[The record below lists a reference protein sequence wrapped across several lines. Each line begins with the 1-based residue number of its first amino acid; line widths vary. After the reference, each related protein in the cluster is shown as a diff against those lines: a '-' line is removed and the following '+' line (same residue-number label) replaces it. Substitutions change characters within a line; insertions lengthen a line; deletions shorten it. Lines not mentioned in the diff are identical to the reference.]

1 MGAVRTNNVR
11 KSASP
16 AKLSLSAEG
25 KKAGVRGN
33 NRAAAF
39 AAAAVAALLTACG
52 SAPVQREPA
61 NERAERPR
69 SQPRP
74 PARVSKAP
82 TPSAPSSSAAPR
94 TSRGGGYYLDDGPG
108 DSPPADIDTIPD
120 AVPQWEPLHRGTM
133 KPYVV
138 LGQTFTPMTE
148 LQPYKARGVATWYGR
163 RYHGRQTS
171 NGETYDMYGMTAAH
185 PVLPIPSYVKVTNVA
200 NGKSVVVR
208 VNDRGPFLEN
218 RLIDLSYT
226 AAHRI
231 GVLAGG
237 SAVVEVETILPDAS
251 GPPSTMIASA
261 PASRARYAAARATAS
276 AQAAAPAPV
285 AAAPAAPPPSL
296 SAPVLSGSE
305 LAARSDPII
314 AIAAAAREPLPP
326 ARALSDAPAEIAPPP
341 VTPSVEAPVAVA
353 PRPAAAESS
362 GVYLQ
367 LGAFGSKENAE
378 SFLARAKSQ
387 VDWLAQTLH
396 LFPRDGMYRV
406 HAGPYASQSEARLA
420 AERIAFALGTR
431 PVVVTR

>member
-1 MGAVRTNNVR
+1 MGVVRTKNL
-11 KSASP
+11 
-16 AKLSLSAEG
+16 AKNLYGPL
-25 KKAGVRGN
+25 
-33 NRAAAF
+33 
-39 AAAAVAALLTACG
+39 AAAVAAALLAACG
-52 SAPVQREPA
+52 SAPVHREAPA
-61 NERAERPR
+61 ERAERP
-69 SQPRP
+69 QTRP
-74 PARVSKAP
+74 PARVSRAP
-82 TPSAPSSSAAPR
+82 ATPSTPSAPR
-94 TSRGGGYYLDDGPG
+94 TTRGGGYYLDDGPG

-138 LGQTFTPMTE
+138 LGQNFTPMTE

-163 RYHGRQTS
+163 RYHGKQTS
-171 NGETYDMYGMTAAH
+171 NGEIYDMYGMTAAH
-185 PVLPIPSYVKVTNVA
+185 PILPIPSYAKVTNVA

-237 SAVVEVETILPDAS
+237 SAIVEVEAILPDAS
-251 GPPSTMIASA
+251 GPSSTMTASA
-261 PASRARYAAARATAS
+261 PASRPRYAAARAAAS
-276 AQAAAPAPV
+276 PQAPAPV
-285 AAAPAAPPPSL
+285 AAAPAAPPASAPISIA
-296 SAPVLSGSE
+296 APVLSGSE
-305 LAARSDPII
+305 LAAQSDPII

-326 ARALSDAPAEIAPPP
+326 PRALSDAPAETASAPMVPRA
-341 VTPSVEAPVAVA
+341 EAPVAAA
-353 PRPAAAESS
+353 PRPAAAEGS
-362 GVYLQ
+362 GLYLQ

-387 VDWLAQTLH
+387 VEWLAQTLH